1 MEKSISMINFE
12 TIARQR
18 NLFVGLTL
26 FLCAS
31 MLLLSIKLAT
41 LDEKTI
47 LVPGL
52 TQEVWTKEGGVSA
65 SYLEESTLMYLPL
78 LLDLNAEIID
88 HKAQV
93 IFKYVS
99 QSEAS
104 YMKKLQNYFAEAAKK
119 YKQFALSTYFSVKNL
134 EVDTKKLSVK
144 ANGVLTSRYGTEG
157 FETTKISYL
166 LKFEWIGGK
175 LRLKE
180 FEQYREENLKEKP
193 E

>member
-1 MEKSISMINFE
+1 MEKAVSLINLESIS
-12 TIARQR
+12 RQR

-26 FLCAS
+26 
-31 MLLLSIKLAT
+31 LLSVSLMFVSIKLVRM
-41 LDEKTI
+41 DEKTV

-78 LLDLNAEIID
+78 LLDLNPEIID
-88 HKAQV
+88 HKAAV

-99 QSEAS
+99 QSDAS
-104 YMKKLQNYFAEAAKK
+104 YMKRVQDYFADAAKK

-134 EVDTKKLSVK
+134 EVDTKRMLVK
-144 ANGVLTSRYGTEG
+144 ANGVLTSRYGEEG

-166 LKFEWIGGK
+166 LKYEWTGGK

-180 FEQYREENLKEKP
+180 FEQYKEEKKEGSNQ
-193 E
+193 

>member
-1 MEKSISMINFE
+1 MEKSVSLINLESISK
-12 TIARQR
+12 QR

-26 FLCAS
+26 FLS
-31 MLLLSIKLAT
+31 VSLMLISIRLAT
-41 LDEKTI
+41 MDEKTI

-78 LLDLNAEIID
+78 LLDLNPEIID
-88 HKAQV
+88 HKAAV

-99 QSEAS
+99 QSDAI
-104 YMKKLQNYFAEAAKK
+104 YMKKVQDYFAEAAKK
-119 YKQFALSTYFSVKNL
+119 YRQFALSTYFSVKNL
-134 EVDTKKLSVK
+134 EVDAKGLEVK
-144 ANGVLTSRYGTEG
+144 ANGVLTSRYGEEG

-166 LKFEWIGGK
+166 LKFEWTGGK

-180 FEQYREENLKEKP
+180 FEQYKEEKKQENN
-193 E
+193 

>member
-1 MEKSISMINFE
+1 MEKAVSLINLESIS
-12 TIARQR
+12 RQR

-26 FLCAS
+26 
-31 MLLLSIKLAT
+31 LLSVSLMFVSIKLVT
-41 LDEKTI
+41 MDEKTV

-78 LLDLNAEIID
+78 LLDLNPEIID
-88 HKAQV
+88 HKAAV

-99 QSEAS
+99 QSDAS
-104 YMKKLQNYFAEAAKK
+104 YMKKVQDYFADTAKK

-134 EVDTKKLSVK
+134 EVDTKRMVVK
-144 ANGVLTSRYGTEG
+144 ANGVLTSRYGEEG

-166 LKFEWIGGK
+166 LKYEWTGGK

-180 FEQYREENLKEKP
+180 FEQYKEENKQENNQ
-193 E
+193 